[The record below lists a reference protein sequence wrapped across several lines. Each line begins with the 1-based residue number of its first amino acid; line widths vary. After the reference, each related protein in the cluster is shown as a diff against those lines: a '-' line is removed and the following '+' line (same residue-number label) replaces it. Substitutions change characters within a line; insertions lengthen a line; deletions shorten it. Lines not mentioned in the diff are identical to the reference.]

1 MENTKEAQAINATPE
16 DDPKARVLQRLI
28 RWAIVLIVV
37 AVVLILPRPS
47 GITLQSWTLLAIFL
61 GTITGSILRPL
72 PGGAMVLLGV
82 SAVAI
87 TGALP
92 IRDALGGYADPIVWM
107 VLAAFFIARA
117 MVKTGL
123 GHRIALLFIRIIG
136 HRTLGLGYAL
146 VSTEFLLAS
155 IIPST
160 GARSG
165 GVIFPI
171 AKSVSEAYDSKP
183 GATAGKL
190 GAFLMVMLY
199 QCEVI
204 ICAIFLTGQA
214 SNVLVAKFAQQ
225 TAGVDLSYGRWL
237 LGGIV
242 PGLVALV
249 LVPQLLYRIFPPGIK
264 HTPEAAEMARQELRQ
279 MGPMKRQEWVLLT
292 VFIVVASLWLIR
304 GLAGFLPVGSGAD
317 SSPLLAAL
325 TYLSKLDYS
334 IPPLFGVC
342 ALLLS
347 GVLDWE
353 EIITERTA
361 WDVFLWYGGLVRMA
375 EALGETGLTKR
386 FAETSASFTTGWP
399 WWLALAGLVLV
410 YFYAHYGFASITA
423 HVTSMFIPFLV
434 VIIAAGAPAY
444 LAVLLL
450 AYFSNLSASLTH
462 YGTTSAP
469 IYFGAGYVSQKD
481 WWRLGLITSLPNI
494 LVWSVIGLLWWKLLR
509 WW

>member
-1 MENTKEAQAINATPE
+1 METTNEAPKDVAADGGH
-16 DDPKARVLQRLI
+16 DDRVRQRLI
-28 RWAIVLIVV
+28 RWAIVL
-37 AVVLILPRPS
+37 AVVVIVLLLPKPS
-47 GITLQSWTLLAIFL
+47 GITPQSWRLLAIFL
-61 GTITGSILRPL
+61 GTITGCILRPI
-72 PGGAMVLLGV
+72 PGGAVVLMGV

-92 IRDALGGYADPIVWM
+92 VRDALGGYADPIVWL

-123 GHRIALLFIRIIG
+123 GHRIALLFVRAIG

-242 PGLVALV
+242 PGLISLV
-249 LVPQLLYRIFPPGIK
+249 LVPQILYRLFPPEIK
-264 HTPEAAEMARQELRQ
+264 HTPLAAERARSELQE
-279 MGPMKRQEWVLLT
+279 MGAMKWQEWVLLA
-292 VFIVVASLWLIR
+292 VFFLVATLWMIR
-304 GLAGFLPVGSGAD
+304 GLAGFLPPPS
-317 SSPLLAAL
+317 SMTPSPLLTAL
-325 TYLSKLDYS
+325 TYLAQLDYS
-334 IPPLFGVC
+334 IPPLLGVC

-347 GVLDWE
+347 GVLNWDD
-353 EIITERTA
+353 IITERSA

-375 EALGETGLTKR
+375 EALGETGITKR
-386 FAETSASFTTGWP
+386 FAETAASFTKGWP

-434 VIIAAGAPAY
+434 VIIAAGAPPY

-450 AYFSNLSASLTH
+450 AYFSNLAASLTH

-469 IYFGAGYVSQKD
+469 IYFGSGYVSQAN
-481 WWRLGLITSLPNI
+481 WWRLGLMISLPNI
-494 LVWSVIGLLWWKLLR
+494 LVWSVVGLLWWKLLG

>member
-1 MENTKEAQAINATPE
+1 MENNSEAPVEVIPSE
-16 DDPKARVLQRLI
+16 GEHDGRARHRLI
-28 RWAIVLIVV
+28 RWSIVLLVVVIVLL
-37 AVVLILPRPS
+37 APTPT
-47 GITLQSWTLLAIFL
+47 GITPQSWRLLAIFL
-61 GTITGSILRPL
+61 GTITGCILRPI
-72 PGGAMVLLGV
+72 PGGAVVLMGV
-82 SAVAI
+82 SAVGI

-92 IRDALGGYADPIVWM
+92 IRDALGGYADPIVWL

-123 GHRIALLFIRIIG
+123 GHRIALIFIRAIG

-171 AKSVSEAYDSKP
+171 AKSISEAYDSRP
-183 GATAGKL
+183 GETAGKL
-190 GAFLMVMLY
+190 GAFLMLMLY
-199 QCEVI
+199 QCEVN
-204 ICAIFLTGQA
+204 ICAIFFTGQA
-214 SNVLVAKFAQQ
+214 SNLLIAKFAQQ
-225 TAGVDLSYGRWL
+225 TAGVDLNYSRWL

-242 PGLVALV
+242 PGLIALAI
-249 LVPQLLYRIFPPGIK
+249 VPQILYRIFPPQIK
-264 HTPEAAEMARQELRQ
+264 HTPAAAEMARTELRA
-279 MGPMKRQEWVLLT
+279 MGPMKRHEWILLT
-292 VFIVVASLWLIR
+292 VFVMVAALWMIR
-304 GLAGFLPVGSGAD
+304 GLGGFLPQTPAAG
-317 SSPLLAAL
+317 SSPFLTALNYLAR
-325 TYLSKLDYS
+325 LDYS
-334 IPPLFGVC
+334 IPPLLGVC
-342 ALLLS
+342 TLLLS

-353 EIITERTA
+353 DIITERSA

-375 EALGETGLTKR
+375 EALGETGITKR
-386 FAETSASFTTGWP
+386 FAETAAGFTSGWP

-434 VIIAAGAPAY
+434 VIIAAGTPAY

-469 IYFGAGYVSQKD
+469 IYFGSGYVSQKK
-481 WWRLGLITSLPNI
+481 WWHVGLLMSVPNI
-494 LVWSVIGLLWWKLLR
+494 LVWSTVGLLWWKLLG

>member
-1 MENTKEAQAINATPE
+1 MENIKETQAMDGPQNSGP
-16 DDPKARVLQRLI
+16 DGRVRHRLI
-28 RWAIVLIVV
+28 RWAIVLLVV
-37 AVVLILPRPS
+37 AVVLLLPRPA
-47 GITLQSWTLLAIFL
+47 GITPQSWTLLAIFL
-61 GTITGSILRPL
+61 GTITGSILRPI
-72 PGGAMVLLGV
+72 PGGAVVLMGV

-92 IRDALGGYADPIVWM
+92 IRDALGGYADPIVWL

-123 GHRIALLFIRIIG
+123 GHRIALVFIRTIG

-146 VSTEFLLAS
+146 VATEFLLAS

-165 GVIFPI
+165 GVIFPV

-204 ICAIFLTGQA
+204 ICATFLTGQA

-242 PGLVALV
+242 PGLISLV
-249 LVPQLLYRIFPPGIK
+249 LVPQILYRVFPPGIK
-264 HTPEAAEMARQELRQ
+264 HTPAAAERARQELRG
-279 MGPMKRQEWVLLT
+279 MGAMKWQEWVLLT
-292 VFIVVASLWLIR
+292 VFIVVAALWMIR
-304 GLAGFLPVGSGAD
+304 GLAGFLPATPATT
-317 SSPLLAAL
+317 SPLLTAL
-325 TYLSKLDYS
+325 NYLSRLDYS

-353 EIITERTA
+353 DIITERSA

-375 EALGETGLTKR
+375 EALGETGITKR
-386 FAETSASFTTGWP
+386 FAETSASFTAGWP

-450 AYFSNLSASLTH
+450 AYFSNLAASLTH

-469 IYFGAGYVSQKD
+469 IYFGSGYVSQKN
-481 WWRLGLITSLPNI
+481 WWRLGLIISLPNI
-494 LVWSVIGLLWWKLLR
+494 LVWSVVGLLWWKLLG

>member
-1 MENTKEAQAINATPE
+1 MQNIHNPE
-16 DDPKARVLQRLI
+16 DSGTDSRVRHRLV
-28 RWAIVLIVV
+28 RWAIVLLIVV
-37 AVVLILPRPS
+37 SVLLLPRPS
-47 GITLQSWTLLAIFL
+47 GITSQSWTLLAIFL
-61 GTITGSILRPL
+61 GTITGSILRPI
-72 PGGAMVLLGV
+72 PGGAVVLMGV

-92 IRDALGGYADPIVWM
+92 IRDALGGYADPIVWL

-123 GHRIALLFIRIIG
+123 GHRIALLFIRTIG

-171 AKSVSEAYDSKP
+171 ATSVSEAYDSRP

-204 ICAIFLTGQA
+204 ICATFLTGQA

-242 PGLVALV
+242 PGIISLV
-249 LVPQLLYRIFPPGIK
+249 LVPQILYRIFPPEIK
-264 HTPEAAEMARQELRQ
+264 HTPAAAEAARRELRQ
-279 MGPMKRQEWVLLT
+279 MGAMKWQEWVLLT
-292 VFIVVASLWLIR
+292 VFILVASLWMIR
-304 GLAGFLPVGSGAD
+304 GLAGFLPVTPAAG
-317 SSPLLAAL
+317 SSPLLSAL
-325 TYLSKLDYS
+325 NYLSRLDYS

-353 EIITERTA
+353 DIITERSA

-375 EALGETGLTKR
+375 EALGETGITKR
-386 FAETSASFTTGWP
+386 FAETSASVTNGWP

-450 AYFSNLSASLTH
+450 AYFSNLAASLTH

-469 IYFGAGYVSQKD
+469 IYFGSGYVSQKD
-481 WWRLGLITSLPNI
+481 WWRLGLIMSLPNI
-494 LVWSVIGLLWWKLLR
+494 LVWSIVGLLWWKLLR